1 MVLQAT
7 WMQWGAVCPSDAVD
21 AIADSHTRLLRH
33 VCCLLGAGVTSR
45 VSPVGCQWR
54 REAGRRLEGGRLVVG
69 TRPFSSIWDVA
80 SSYLP
85 GWSPHELLAMATA
98 VGAASSQIRAT
109 SGPLQENRG
118 LSSS

>member
-7 WMQWGAVCPSDAVD
+7 WMDAMG
-21 AIADSHTRLLRH
+21 SRLRHRCLTCTRLAA
-33 VCCLLGAGVTSR
+33 CLLLACSVQVKLEAVTSR
-45 VSPVGCQWR
+45 VSVAEGGWA
-54 REAGRRLEGGRLVVG
+54 EAGGRLVVG

-98 VGAASSQIRAT
+98 VGAASLPIRAT

-118 LSSS
+118 LSSK